1 MAAFLK
7 CVLLVFLEQIQLE
20 CIELFGMQ
28 LQNDI
33 VLEGGKKLLFWEMTL
48 SN

>member
-1 MAAFLK
+1 MQLYGCFPKMRALSLFRTNPA
-7 CVLLVFLEQIQLE
+7 QLE

-33 VLEGGKKLLFWEMTL
+33 VLEGGKKLLF
-48 SN
+48 